1 MQSTNAITQLWP
13 VLLLIVAAGAIK
25 AALQKQE
32 RTHEQPKA
40 RRPLT
45 DREQS
50 MFLRLTQALPEHI
63 VLAQVSFSALLDAKT
78 QRARNRFNQKTA
90 DFVICDKAFNV
101 VAEVELD
108 DSSHN
113 GRSKQDANR
122 DNMLKDAGYKVI
134 RFNNVPTVAA
144 IQSALTSS
152 NTANRTGG

>member
-1 MQSTNAITQLWP
+1 
-13 VLLLIVAAGAIK
+13 
-25 AALQKQE
+25 
-32 RTHEQPKA
+32 
-40 RRPLT
+40 
-45 DREQS
+45 